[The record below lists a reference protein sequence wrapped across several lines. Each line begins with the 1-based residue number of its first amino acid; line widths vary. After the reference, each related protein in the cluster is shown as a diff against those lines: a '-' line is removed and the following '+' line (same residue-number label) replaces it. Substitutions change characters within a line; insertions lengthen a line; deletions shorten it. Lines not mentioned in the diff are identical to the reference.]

1 MGRFK
6 LKAKHSRRAGVPLTD
21 KHAKILQ
28 KRNYPPG
35 QHGPSQGGRRRLSG
49 YGVQLLEKQK
59 ARWSYGLREG
69 QLRKYFEKS
78 VKHQGDTG
86 EYLLKSLELRLDN
99 VVYRMGFAKSRA
111 HARQLVNHG
120 HFLVNGKR
128 MDIPS
133 YTAKKNDVI
142 TIKDSS
148 KDIGPFKDL
157 QKSLSSAQ
165 VMDWFAIDPKTGKG
179 TIIAEPTKDSVT
191 PVFDLTLVVEFYS
204 R

>member
-6 LKAKHSRRAGVPLTD
+6 IKAKHSRRAGVALTD

-35 QHGPSQGGRRRLSG
+35 QHGPGQGGRRRLSG

-59 ARWSYGLREG
+59 ARWMYGLREG
-69 QLRKYFEKS
+69 QMRGYFEKS
-78 VKHQGDTG
+78 KQFEGDTG
-86 EYLLKSLELRLDN
+86 ERLLQLLELRLDN

-133 YTAKKNDVI
+133 YTMKKNDAI
-142 TIKDSS
+142 TLKPSS
-148 KDIGPFKDL
+148 ANIGPFKEIATQL
-157 QKSLSSAQ
+157 GKSMI
-165 VMDWFAIDPKTGKG
+165 MDWFAIDPKTAKG
-179 TIIAEPTKDSVT
+179 TVLGLPTKAVIN